1 MSEYSS
7 VESVP
12 PKERWDVLKF
22 SAWRLRKE
30 RAQQEEWNIWKMMK
44 SK

>member
-7 VESVP
+7 VESVL

-22 SAWRLRKE
+22 SAWGLRKE
-30 RAQQEEWNIWKMMK
+30 RVEQEERNIWKMMK